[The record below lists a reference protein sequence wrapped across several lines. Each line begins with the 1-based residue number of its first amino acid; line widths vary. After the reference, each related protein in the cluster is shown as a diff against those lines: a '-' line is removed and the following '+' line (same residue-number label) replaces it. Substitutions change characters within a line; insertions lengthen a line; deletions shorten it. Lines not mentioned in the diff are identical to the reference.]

1 MDRIPVAQSEGT
13 ALRVIAALGP
23 ASSRQRASVR
33 DEDEARR
40 GQLLAGRAR
49 GAARR
54 WVSREWSVSHGS
66 PGPTPRRG
74 RLARFELGVLVVLA
88 KLRSRMTY
96 ANVVATIALFVALG
110 GSSYA
115 ALKVTGRNVP
125 KDALTGADIKNLTG
139 RDVINNSLTGADV
152 KNLTSA
158 DVTNG
163 KLLAEDFAPGQL
175 PKGETGATGPA
186 GSALAYAHINA
197 DGTVDQANSKNV
209 TVPLSAPGQYCLD
222 VTTGERPHNVVASI
236 DAAVGNS
243 GVYDGIA
250 PTLVPDFVAAACAPS
265 TTADAYVDT
274 RDRTSAF
281 PTRAAKPFY
290 VVFN

>member
-1 MDRIPVAQSEGT
+1 
-13 ALRVIAALGP
+13 
-23 ASSRQRASVR
+23 
-33 DEDEARR
+33 
-40 GQLLAGRAR
+40 
-49 GAARR
+49 
-54 WVSREWSVSHGS
+54 
-66 PGPTPRRG
+66 
-74 RLARFELGVLVVLA
+74 LGVLVVLA

-197 DGTVDQANSKNV
+197 DGTVDQAIPRPMPMSIRV
-209 TVPLSAPGQYCLD
+209 TAPQ
-222 VTTGERPHNVVASI
+222 RSRRAQPS
-236 DAAVGNS
+236 
-243 GVYDGIA
+243 
-250 PTLVPDFVAAACAPS
+250 PS
-265 TTADAYVDT
+265 TSSSTDVA
-274 RDRTSAF
+274 
-281 PTRAAKPFY
+281 RARRVARGYPRA
-290 VVFN
+290 

>member
-1 MDRIPVAQSEGT
+1 MAAGATESELRSTPQLEPLEQAARVSDSPVDRSDGT
-13 ALRVIAALGP
+13 ADFGTATEGNHAT
-23 ASSRQRASVR
+23 
-33 DEDEARR
+33 RR
-40 GQLLAGRAR
+40 
-49 GAARR
+49 
-54 WVSREWSVSHGS
+54 S
-66 PGPTPRRG
+66 PTAPPPT
-74 RLARFELGVLVVLA
+74 
-88 KLRSRMTY
+88 
-96 ANVVATIALFVALG
+96 
-110 GSSYA
+110 
-115 ALKVTGRNVP
+115 
-125 KDALTGADIKNLTG
+125 
-139 RDVINNSLTGADV
+139 TGADV

-163 KLLAEDFAPGQL
+163 KMLAEDFAPGQL